1 MHKARGGFAKGWNG
15 VSIRYDSVGRGEPAI
30 VCCNGLGV
38 STSYWKYIVPYF
50 SRDHQVITWEYRGH
64 YASGR
69 PQPLAPD
76 ALTMSANTHDLA
88 AVLDACAVERAVLL
102 GHSMGCQVILEM
114 WRNYPQR
121 VAGLVPVCGP
131 YGRPMDTFFLPPKVT
146 TTLADALAELTGSAP
161 GLLESLMR
169 PFLRSSLPD
178 KIARLSGLIHPDLA
192 SAEDMAPYYA
202 NLSRM
207 DLEVFFRMAIE
218 MQRHDAGPWLHRI
231 DVPTLVVAGERDT
244 FTPLSLSIRMRDEIP
259 GAELLLLPRGSH
271 AAIIEHPELINLR
284 LEKFLHERVVPFL
297 GTMRSASRR
306 RARPARSSK
315 RLGT

>member
-1 MHKARGGFAKGWNG
+1 MHSARGGFAKGWNG
-15 VSIRYDSVGRGEPAI
+15 VPIRYNSVGKGEPAI

-69 PQPLAPD
+69 PTPLTSEAV
-76 ALTMSANTHDLA
+76 TMAANTHDLA
-88 AVLDACAVERAVLL
+88 AVLDTCGVERGVLL

-114 WRNYPQR
+114 WRNYPR
-121 VAGLVPVCGP
+121 HVAALVPVCGP

-146 TTLADALAELTGSAP
+146 STLADTLAEITGKVP
-161 GLLESLMR
+161 GLVEGLVR
-169 PFLRSSLPD
+169 PLLRSPLPD
-178 KIARLSGLIHPDLA
+178 KIARLGGLIHPDLA

-218 MQRHDAGPWLHRI
+218 MQHHDAGPWLHRI
-231 DVPTLVVAGERDT
+231 NVPTLVVAGERDT
-244 FTPLSLSIRMRDEIP
+244 FTPLSLSTRMRDQIP
-259 GAELLLLPRGSH
+259 AAELLLLPRGSH

-284 LEKFLHERVVPFL
+284 LEKFLHERVEPFL
-297 GTMRSASRR
+297 GTRRSTTGRAHRTLARGRR
-306 RARPARSSK
+306 
-315 RLGT
+315 